1 MELSGA
7 HDGRSQSDP
16 VQASQGDDDSGSF
29 GVKVQVQGI
38 AGQPYVVLN
47 AQGRCAPCSPEYPDV
62 FLTDHQR
69 QEFVSN
75 MSGSASSTQT
85 PRLDHYRSLRAFKN
99 PSAQLLNYQRKPE
112 ILRACDPRNHRGWC
126 SSPSSPVMVKRARI
140 PVPGVQ
146 EPSVESVP
154 YQPSHIICRMSG
166 AASEI
171 HDTRTDHA
179 ESPRTGRVAHRSRI
193 GPEEKRRSR
202 SLESR
207 SDGTGIGTEVGGFT
221 QTDVS
226 EVTGVR
232 ATSAGQQERSEI
244 KEENGSGQATP
255 DLLKGQRELPDQPD
269 EETAKLLMVN
279 YLKDGSCEG
288 EAVIRQKVELMFEKI
303 HMLKFTTLEEFEFA
317 APLEEVND
325 LKDRRA
331 ALERHVSHLQQLL
344 QEAQQNNESLSEQK
358 EERNT
363 ELKRLQETLERS
375 EQEQIIVRHKLT
387 DMEKELQT
395 SLDQLLQ
402 ARRARDQCRSD
413 MRDLQQQLSDIHDE
427 LDSAKS
433 CKAGERD
440 RLLQDLCQLHGEF
453 EALQQVQEEQEEAL
467 HRRDSELKA
476 LRGALEE
483 EISAHARDVEALQE
497 EHQQEIHRLLEATQE
512 AKESVALLGQKV
524 LEVAAEKGA
533 DQTLISELK
542 QTKAELQQ
550 KICTLEEQISSLHHL
565 IQQKQEHEKL
575 LTARVEQLTMEKQ
588 NLEEELQEVRQ
599 QEEDMCGANR
609 ALMRHLEDTQSE
621 LSRLTR
627 AHRELKERYE
637 EERRQIK
644 ELQRRRSELEEQ
656 RRSQDR
662 VLERLQEE
670 MSAAVMGS
678 EQETQK
684 LQEERCV
691 LEEKLSRCE
700 FDLNEAELKTQQ
712 LQKRIKELEEKQQTH
727 DDRHSKLME
736 VRVCELERS
745 VLEERSSSDAL
756 MKRLERGREQMEQ
769 VRAEVLQ
776 ERAARHELECDK
788 IRLERQNK
796 DLRGRVAQLEG
807 SQRIGQDAIISK
819 LQLHLQELEERL
831 LGEEREKSE
840 LQQLTRRLERRMKEL
855 TMHLEEEKLSL
866 QDQRDQLSLRLKT
879 LKRQLDEAE
888 EEIER
893 LENSRKKLQRDVEE
907 QQELNDQLKTEICG
921 LRNHIR
927 RNTRPNKAQT
937 PADEDDEEE
946 EEDETDATLHAK

>member
-38 AGQPYVVLN
+38 AGRPYVVLN

-85 PRLDHYRSLRAFKN
+85 PRPDHYRSLRAFKN

-126 SSPSSPVMVKRARI
+126 SSPSSPAMVKRARI

-171 HDTRTDHA
+171 HDTRTDRA
-179 ESPRTGRVAHRSRI
+179 GSPRTGRVAHRSRI
-193 GPEEKRRSR
+193 GPEEKRCSR

-232 ATSAGQQERSEI
+232 ATSAGQQERSEV

-269 EETAKLLMVN
+269 EETAKLVMVN

-288 EAVIRQKVELMFEKI
+288 EAVIRQKVELMFDKI

-331 ALERHVSHLQQLL
+331 ALERHVSHLQQQL

-395 SLDQLLQ
+395 SLDHYSF
-402 ARRARDQCRSD
+402 D
-413 MRDLQQQLSDIHDE
+413 
-427 LDSAKS
+427 
-433 CKAGERD
+433 
-440 RLLQDLCQLHGEF
+440 F
-453 EALQQVQEEQEEAL
+453 
-467 HRRDSELKA
+467 
-476 LRGALEE
+476 
-483 EISAHARDVEALQE
+483 HA
-497 EHQQEIHRLLEATQE
+497 
-512 AKESVALLGQKV
+512 
-524 LEVAAEKGA
+524 AA
-533 DQTLISELK
+533 
-542 QTKAELQQ
+542 
-550 KICTLEEQISSLHHL
+550 SSNPFHL
-565 IQQKQEHEKL
+565 
-575 LTARVEQLTMEKQ
+575 
-588 NLEEELQEVRQ
+588 
-599 QEEDMCGANR
+599 
-609 ALMRHLEDTQSE
+609 SE

-627 AHRELKERYE
+627 AHRELKERFE
-637 EERRQIK
+637 EERRQTE
-644 ELQRRRSELEEQ
+644 ELQRRRSELEEL

-662 VLERLQEE
+662 VLEQLQEE

-745 VLEERSSSDAL
+745 VLDERSSSDAL

-807 SQRIGQDAIISK
+807 SQRIGQDAVISK
-819 LQLHLQELEERL
+819 LQQHLQELEER
-831 LGEEREKSE
+831 
-840 LQQLTRRLERRMKEL
+840 
-855 TMHLEEEKLSL
+855 
-866 QDQRDQLSLRLKT
+866 
-879 LKRQLDEAE
+879 
-888 EEIER
+888 
-893 LENSRKKLQRDVEE
+893 
-907 QQELNDQLKTEICG
+907 
-921 LRNHIR
+921 
-927 RNTRPNKAQT
+927 
-937 PADEDDEEE
+937 
-946 EEDETDATLHAK
+946 

>member
-16 VQASQGDDDSGSF
+16 VQASQGDDDSGLF

-38 AGQPYVVLN
+38 AGRPYVVLN

-154 YQPSHIICRMSG
+154 YQPSHIICRMSV

-171 HDTRTDHA
+171 HDTRTDRA
-179 ESPRTGRVAHRSRI
+179 GSPRTGRVAHRSRI

-207 SDGTGIGTEVGGFT
+207 SDRTGIGTEVGGFM

-226 EVTGVR
+226 EVTGVG
-232 ATSAGQQERSEI
+232 ATSAGQQERSEV

-269 EETAKLLMVN
+269 EETAKLVMVN

-288 EAVIRQKVELMFEKI
+288 EAVIRQKVELMFDKI
-303 HMLKFTTLEEFEFA
+303 RMLKFTTLEEFEFA

-331 ALERHVSHLQQLL
+331 ALERHVSHLQQQL

-358 EERNT
+358 EERNA
-363 ELKRLQETLERS
+363 ELKRLQETLERN

-433 CKAGERD
+433 CEAGERD
-440 RLLQDLCQLHGEF
+440 RLLQDLSQLHGEF

-467 HRRDSELKA
+467 HRRDRELKA
-476 LRGALEE
+476 LLEALEE

-524 LEVAAEKGA
+524 LEVAAEKRAG
-533 DQTLISELK
+533 QTLISELK

-575 LTARVEQLTMEKQ
+575 LTARVEQLMMEKQ

-627 AHRELKERYE
+627 AHRELKERFE
-637 EERRQIK
+637 EERRQME

-656 RRSQDR
+656 RRSQNR
-662 VLERLQEE
+662 VLEGLQEE
-670 MSAAVMGS
+670 MSAAVTGS

-745 VLEERSSSDAL
+745 VLEERSSSDTL

-807 SQRIGQDAIISK
+807 SQRIGQDAVISK

-855 TMHLEEEKLSL
+855 TLHLEEEKLSL

-921 LRNHIR
+921 N
-927 RNTRPNKAQT
+927 NF
-937 PADEDDEEE
+937 
-946 EEDETDATLHAK
+946 